1 MNKLKEAIR
10 INQKTNKINTKVKT
24 VSEKDKELKK
34 NTYAFLTYSSGE
46 DSTDVVPFERYYGVA
61 PCKIVAV
68 NPTAEEIKEITGR
81 DMRIPDYVSE
91 GTTFDGKPVAQARI
105 MFLVKTSKEH
115 CGIERFEPVTFL
127 ISKNYY
133 TNGEKTKIR
142 VIDQYRRTA
151 WLTNE
156 EYKAR
161 AIPQYKTGPAD
172 IDAGSYRPMFR
183 GEENFINFLAM
194 FYGIQDVSY
203 FNNDTGKF
211 ETNPNLDKCKLQFTV
226 NDFEA
231 FFKGDVTTIR
241 NFVKSRSENM
251 VKIMFGIK
259 TIEDGRRF
267 TDVFLDCF
275 LRYSAYPNRKTGTYY
290 KFERAVNEAKVNNK
304 YINTEF
310 YCGPYKK
317 YEIEASTITPTAV
330 SMPVT
335 EQSPLE
341 RILNE
346 DPEDKLPWE

>member
-10 INQKTNKINTKVKT
+10 VNQKIYKVNTKVKT
-24 VSEKDKELKK
+24 KSEKEQEVKK
-34 NTYAFLTYSSGE
+34 NTYSFLTYSSGE
-46 DSTDVVPFERYYGVA
+46 DSVDKVPFERYYGVA

-68 NPTAEEIKEITGR
+68 NPTTEEAKEITGR
-81 DMRIPDYVSE
+81 DMRIPEYVSE
-91 GTTFDGKPVAQARI
+91 GTDFNGKPVSQARI
-105 MFLVKTSKEH
+105 MFIVKTSKEH
-115 CGIERFEPVTFL
+115 CGIERFEPITFL
-127 ISKNYY
+127 LTKNYY
-133 TNGEKTKIR
+133 TNSDNTKVR

-151 WLTNE
+151 WLTND

-161 AIPQYKTGPAD
+161 AIPQYRTGPAD

-183 GEENFINFLAM
+183 GEENLVNFLAM
-194 FYGIQDVSY
+194 FYGLQDVSF

-226 NDFEA
+226 DEFNA

-251 VKIMFGIK
+251 VRIMFGIR
-259 TIEDGRRF
+259 TIDDGRRF
-267 TDVFLDCF
+267 SDAFLDCF

-290 KFERAVNEAKVNNK
+290 KFERALNEAKVNNK

-317 YEIEASTITPTAV
+317 YEIEASDIQPTNA
-330 SMPVT
+330 SMPVM
-335 EQSPLE
+335 EPSPLE
-341 RILNE
+341 KILNE
-346 DPEDKLPWE
+346 EPEDKLPWE